1 MLGLEYE
8 ETGTGDPDLMR
19 DRLNAAMKQAMLD
32 KEKNRLG
39 TIRLVNA
46 AIKDRDIAA
55 RSDGNMDGVS
65 DDDILGIMTKMVK
78 QRVDSAAT
86 YAGAGRQEL
95 ADQELSEIKVIE
107 EFLPKQ
113 LSEEETRV
121 AVQEV
126 ITTVG
131 ATCVRDMGKVMGALK
146 AQYAGKMDFGKAGG
160 TVKELLG

>member
-1 MLGLEYE
+1 
-8 ETGTGDPDLMR
+8 
-19 DRLNAAMKQAMLD
+19 MKQAMVD

-39 TIRLVNA
+39 TIRLINA
-46 AIKDRDIAA
+46 AIKDRDIAV
-55 RSDGNMDGVS
+55 RVDGNMDGVS

-113 LSEEETRV
+113 LSEDETRA
-121 AVQEV
+121 AVKEV
-126 ITTVG
+126 ITAVG

-160 TVKELLG
+160 AVKELLG

>member
-1 MLGLEYE
+1 
-8 ETGTGDPDLMR
+8 
-19 DRLNAAMKQAMLD
+19 MKQAMLD

-39 TIRLVNA
+39 TIRLINA
-46 AIKDRDIAA
+46 AIKDRDIAV

-78 QRVDSAAT
+78 QRVDSATT
-86 YAGAGRQEL
+86 YEQAGRMEL
-95 ADQELSEIKVIE
+95 AEQELSEIKVIK

-113 LSEEETRV
+113 LSEDETRA

-126 ITTVG
+126 IAAVG

-146 AQYAGKMDFGKAGG
+146 VQYAGKMDFGKAGG
-160 TVKELLG
+160 AVKELLG